1 MRTTGVDLYQGIT
14 GTEFWHRQVFDGELF
29 FKVMDDGDF
38 HALSC
43 WLGGGGWS
51 GSLLR

>member
-29 FKVMDDGDF
+29 FKVRRTAAFM
-38 HALSC
+38 LSPVG
-43 WLGGGGWS
+43 LGVVGPVCC
-51 GSLLR
+51 